1 MNRFLSL
8 ASVFFLLLI
17 VSCQKE
23 KSFEQ
28 GKLSTGSLQDS
39 LGDCL
44 SKTVTGTYTVAKALT
59 DSNFIDVDVNVSQTG
74 RYTVYTDTVNG
85 YYFKATG
92 TFSKTGINTV
102 RLKGT
107 GTPAVSG
114 TDDFFIFYDSTF
126 CDVSVIV
133 LPAGT
138 TGGTTSTDHFILT
151 DNSWW
156 SYTVPIASD
165 TLKRSVISGSFT
177 VGSASYKGIKELDA
191 AAQFDDTL
199 FFRKSGN
206 NYYEYNYIDYYTSF
220 YYDNLVVDSI
230 LFLKEGLT
238 TGATW
243 SSPVY
248 TGTVNGTTTKVRY
261 DFKCDNSNA
270 TVTVNSKSYSKV
282 YQVTLKVMV
291 DEGTGFGTDITWT
304 NYYAQGIGWIYQKY
318 DDGTPGGTYELP
330 VRNYKVF

>member
-1 MNRFLSL
+1 MSRYLSF
-8 ASVFFLLLI
+8 ASILLLLI
-17 VSCQKE
+17 VSCKKE
-23 KSFEQ
+23 TSFEV
-28 GKLSTGSLQDS
+28 GKPSQGSLQDS

-44 SKTVTGTYTVAKALT
+44 PKTVVGTYIATKALN
-59 DSNFIDVDVNVSQTG
+59 DSNFIDVTVNVTQTG
-74 RYTVYTDTVNG
+74 HYTVYTDTVNG
-85 YYFKATG
+85 YSFKATG
-92 TFSKTGINTV
+92 TFTALGLNTV
-102 RLKGT
+102 RMKGA
-107 GTPAVSG
+107 GTPGAEG
-114 TDDFFIFYDSTF
+114 TDDFIIFYDSTF

-133 LPAGT
+133 LPSGS
-138 TGGTTSTDHFILT
+138 TGGSTSTDHFILT

-156 SYTVPIASD
+156 SYSVPIPSD

-177 VGSASYKGIKELDA
+177 AAGIAYKGIKQLDA

-206 NYYEYNYIDYYTSF
+206 DYYEYNYVDYYTSF
-220 YYDNLVVDSI
+220 YYDDVIVDSI

-248 TGTVNGTTTKVRY
+248 TGAVNGTSTKVRY
-261 DFKCDNSNA
+261 DFKCDNANA
-270 TVTVNSKSYSKV
+270 TVTVNSKTYTNV

-291 DEGTGFGTDITWT
+291 DEGTGFAPDITWT

-318 DDGTPGGTYELP
+318 DDNAGSTYELP
-330 VRNYKVF
+330 IRNYAVF